1 MAEYE
6 RVSNIF
12 EYAGLI
18 YAGIV
23 MFSGAFSSGFAGR
36 GASVAGGFA
45 GAFAGVFAGR
55 GAAVGLSYIGPMVAQ
70 RALVDGASVVLSR
83 AGLLI
88 GGRLLIGP
96 AGKVYAFKSAES
108 AALWVDNARNIG
120 LREADLIPRIAAA
133 AAGAWKEK
141 KRAKLAVIAGRV
153 VDAAARQRDEKK
165 REALLAEADYCLAKW
180 GG

>member
-1 MAEYE
+1 
-6 RVSNIF
+6 
-12 EYAGLI
+12 
-18 YAGIV
+18 
-23 MFSGAFSSGFAGR
+23 MFAAAFSSVFAGR
-36 GASVAGGFA
+36 GAVVAGGFA
-45 GAFAGVFAGR
+45 GSFSSAFAGR
-55 GAAVGLSYIGPMVAQ
+55 GAVVGLAYIGPMVAQ
-70 RALVDGASVVLSR
+70 RELVDGASVVLSR

-108 AALWVDNARNIG
+108 ASLWVENARNIG
-120 LREADLIPRIAAA
+120 LREADLITRIAAA

-153 VDAAARQRDEKK
+153 VDAAARQHDEKK
-165 REALLAEADYCLAKW
+165 RAALLAEADYCLSKW

>member
-1 MAEYE
+1 MFAA
-6 RVSNIF
+6 S
-12 EYAGLI
+12 
-18 YAGIV
+18 
-23 MFSGAFSSGFAGR
+23 FSGSFAGR
-36 GASVAGGFA
+36 GAVVAGGFA
-45 GAFAGVFAGR
+45 GAFSGAFAGR
-55 GAAVGLSYIGPMVAQ
+55 GAAVGLAYIGPMVAQ

-153 VDAAARQRDEKK
+153 VDAAARQHDEKK